1 MNWITW
7 PLLSSYVNV
16 PLRCCYRTQ
25 TFTIPVIC
33 TCFQNNICWS
43 LSKKL
48 KRPYKADWRCIDF
61 SKKITIKTWFT
72 DFRKDS
78 TNNFSSP
85 FPPPPIPPPWSKKEW
100 EGDGGRREGR
110 MWEFACLNTLR
121 RNLPGNF
128 RGQKPCTRII

>member
-7 PLLSSYVNV
+7 PLLSSYINV

-85 FPPPPIPPPWSKKEW
+85 FPPPPPSCPLEVRKSEKEMG
-100 EGDGGRREGR
+100 EGGRE
-110 MWEFACLNTLR
+110 ECVACLNTLR

-128 RGQKPCTRII
+128 GGQKPCTRII